1 MKKGLLLLLILLALC
16 LCACGAAAPAEEA
29 PAEETAEAEQAVAED
44 TAADAGSML
53 EITQS
58 GWVIDKGFLYYYIVL
73 HNNDSKN
80 AVLYPSFYINA
91 RNSEGT
97 LINTYEQ
104 TLSVI
109 YPGEDFYYGS
119 QAFEI
124 TEEPATVEFE
134 AAQPADYN
142 IKPVTSEVK
151 PLKIVSAVLSGDKV
165 VGEVSNENDEDI
177 PSAAVVVLF
186 KDDAGNYVA
195 GDTTYTDNLP
205 ANGTVPFSAFAY
217 HDFVTDSFDVFAYE
231 W

>member
-1 MKKGLLLLLILLALC
+1 MKKGLLLLLIALALC
-16 LCACGAAAPAEEA
+16 LCACGAEAPAEEA
-29 PAEETAEAEQAVAED
+29 TAEPEQAATEETAED
-44 TAADAGSML
+44 TGSML
-53 EITQS
+53 VITQS
-58 GWVIDKGFLYYYIVL
+58 GWVIDKGYLFYFIDL

-80 AVLYPSFYINA
+80 GVLYPSFYINA

-119 QAFEI
+119 QAFEV
-124 TEEPATVEFE
+124 TEEPASVEFE
-134 AAQPADYN
+134 VAQPADYN

-151 PLKIVSAVLSGDKV
+151 PLKIVSAVVSGDSV

-177 PSAAVVVLF
+177 SMAAVVVLF

-195 GDTTYTDNLP
+195 GNTTYTDNLP
-205 ANGTVPFSAFAY
+205 ANGTIPFSVHTYYDFA
-217 HDFVTDSFDVFAYE
+217 TDNFDVFAYE